1 MDKFK
6 AKAVRQKRRKIGIRK
21 RVSGT
26 TERPRLNIF
35 RSAKH
40 IYVQVINDIDGKTL
54 CQASSVS
61 LKLGNGGN
69 VEAAKEVGTKIAEV
83 AKASGVCKVVFDRAG
98 FKYHGRIKAVAD
110 AARVAGLDF

>member
-6 AKAVRQKRRKIGIRK
+6 AKAVRQKRRQTGIRK

-35 RSAKH
+35 RSSKH
-40 IYVQVINDIDGKTL
+40 IYVQVINDVDGKTL
-54 CQASSVS
+54 CHASSVS

-69 VEAAKEVGTKIAEV
+69 VDAAKEVGSKIAEI
-83 AKASGVCKVVFDRAG
+83 AKASGVSKVVFDRAG
-98 FKYHGRIKAVAD
+98 FKYHGRVKALAD
-110 AARVAGLDF
+110 AAREAGLDF